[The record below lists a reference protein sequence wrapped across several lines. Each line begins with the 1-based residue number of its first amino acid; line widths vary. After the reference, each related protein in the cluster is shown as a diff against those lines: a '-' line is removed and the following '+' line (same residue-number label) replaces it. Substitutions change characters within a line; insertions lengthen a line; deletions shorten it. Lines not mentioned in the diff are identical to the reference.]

1 MPTHGKPS
9 QDESNIVLEFQSRV
23 MSTFIS
29 DPAAWL
35 RRERW
40 HLKMDN
46 STTQPRGI
54 KLDSNASHRT
64 APPDSVTESQVS
76 SEDLTIENIN
86 ENLVSPATIKS
97 RSEHYQLL
105 DSNQEPERD
114 ADYLALDHAGLSSTL
129 LCQEFGFRE
138 DLPLEQLAYTD
149 SQQRFCPNH
158 PGQAQMEGC
167 FKVVNTNLTTVS
179 LRVAVW
185 TWMLFRLLWR
195 NTILVFRTTKDSWEM
210 SFLVTLDAGILRT
223 TSFEKHSDSLQ
234 SRRCCFLYVLE
245 KCHSCKAK
253 EEKQLSTGIFDSICD
268 ESKRQ

>member
-1 MPTHGKPS
+1 MESRALTKSPNLARQQLAYPAIAVGADDRESLSVTDHDMPTHGKPS

-23 MSTFIS
+23 MSAFIS

-76 SEDLTIENIN
+76 SEDLTIENVD
-86 ENLVSPATIKS
+86 ENIVSPATIKS
-97 RSEHYQLL
+97 RPEHYQLL
-105 DSNQEPERD
+105 DSSQEPERD

-167 FKVVNTNLTTVS
+167 FKVVNTKWLH
-179 LRVAVW
+179 
-185 TWMLFRLLWR
+185 
-195 NTILVFRTTKDSWEM
+195 RTNGDKRS
-210 SFLVTLDAGILRT
+210 RT
-223 TSFEKHSDSLQ
+223 
-234 SRRCCFLYVLE
+234 
-245 KCHSCKAK
+245 
-253 EEKQLSTGIFDSICD
+253 
-268 ESKRQ
+268 